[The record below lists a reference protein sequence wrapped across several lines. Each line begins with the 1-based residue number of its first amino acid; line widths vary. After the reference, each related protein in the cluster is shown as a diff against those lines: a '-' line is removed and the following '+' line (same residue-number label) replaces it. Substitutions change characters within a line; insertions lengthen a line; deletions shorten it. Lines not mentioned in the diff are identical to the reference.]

1 MPCTNK
7 ASYLLHDYNSK
18 SNLQTINYFRQTT
31 KHYQIWLVI
40 ISCYIDSK
48 SKCSSLELI
57 KKKTNNISLKTI
69 ATIVKDAEK
78 LNYLTKVKSE
88 TDSRTKNIL
97 PTSQTVKEFK
107 TWVNT
112 LEKNLSFFKD

>member
-1 MPCTNK
+1 M
-7 ASYLLHDYNSK
+7 
-18 SNLQTINYFRQTT
+18 
-31 KHYQIWLVI
+31 
-40 ISCYIDSK
+40 
-48 SKCSSLELI
+48 
-57 KKKTNNISLKTI
+57 
-69 ATIVKDAEK
+69 KDAEK